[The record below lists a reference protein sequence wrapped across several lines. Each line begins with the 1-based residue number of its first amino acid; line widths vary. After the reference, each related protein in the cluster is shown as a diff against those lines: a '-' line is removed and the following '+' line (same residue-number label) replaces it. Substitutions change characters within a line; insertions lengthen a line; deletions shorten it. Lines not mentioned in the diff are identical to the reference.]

1 MQIDFH
7 YYATY
12 CAAVL
17 AGHSHGESLEICTA
31 AQYVDCCT
39 KTSLKKMKA
48 PLSAATTQTQM
59 EMMEADPGILCQQ
72 DITRI
77 WASFHFLPG
86 DLTAKKP
93 RCSRRYLNKYRLI
106 CQPNSTLLLETL
118 RQAQKIGTPQAVGI
132 AMHVLADT
140 WAHRNF
146 AGTPS
151 MVINHIASDCYE
163 LRTVDGETVEKKIS
177 FRHKVGGE
185 DDLENG
191 KYTSTVPQLKES
203 SVMNLGHGRVG
214 HLPDYSFIRYRY
226 LPAWAD
232 YETVLKDNPAE
243 YLHAFAQ
250 MVYAMKWLRG
260 EIPELAKDT
269 YDWEGIAKVRGSVEA
284 ILAKRQLLASRDWKE
299 LGERLSG
306 REIPEFTDLQYE
318 REYLEAGKREKDD
331 TAPGRFLYAALAQKS
346 MVTNRIF
353 HSGSLLAGFSADA
366 LSGGFRGRKNL
377 RKPADQAGGGTD
389 P

>member
-17 AGHSHGESLEICTA
+17 AGYSHAESLEICTA

-39 KTSLKKMKA
+39 KTALKKMKA

-59 EMMEADPGILCQQ
+59 EMMEADPGILSLQ

-86 DLTAKKP
+86 DLTARKP
-93 RCSRRYLNKYRLI
+93 RRSRRYMNKYRLI
-106 CQPNSTLLLETL
+106 CQPNSALLLDTL
-118 RQAQKIGTPQAVGI
+118 GQAKQIGTLQAVGI

-151 MVINHIASDCYE
+151 MVINNIAADCYE
-163 LRTVDGETVEKKIS
+163 VLDLDGERVERKIH
-177 FRHKVGGE
+177 FRHKVGGA

-191 KYTSTVPQLKES
+191 RYTSTVPQFSEN
-203 SVMNLGHGRVG
+203 SVMNLGHGRAG
-214 HLPDYSFIRYRY
+214 HLPDYSFLRYRY
-226 LPAWAD
+226 LPAWGE
-232 YETVLKDNPAE
+232 YELVLKDNPRE

-260 EIPELAKDT
+260 ELPELSLNT
-269 YDWEGIAKVRGSVEA
+269 YDWEGIAPVRAHVER
-284 ILAKRQLLASRDWKE
+284 ILAKRQLLASQDWKE
-299 LGERLSG
+299 LGEGLSG
-306 REIPEFTDLQYE
+306 QEIPEFTDLAYE
-318 REYLEAGKREKDD
+318 RAYLEAVKGKKED
-331 TAPGRFLYAALAQKS
+331 TAPGRFFYAALAQKS
-346 MVTNRIF
+346 MVTKKIF
-353 HSGSLLAGFSADA
+353 DSGSLLAGASVDYLTA
-366 LSGGFRGRKNL
+366 GFRGIGDFRTLVDRRKGGD
-377 RKPADQAGGGTD
+377 DQ
-389 P
+389 

>member
-17 AGHSHGESLEICTA
+17 AGYSHAESLEICTA

-39 KTSLKKMKA
+39 KTALKKMKA

-59 EMMEADPGILCQQ
+59 EIMESDPGILCLQ

-93 RCSRRYLNKYRLI
+93 HCSRRYLNKYRLI
-106 CQPNSTLLLETL
+106 CQPNSSLLLETL
-118 RQAQKIGTPQAVGI
+118 QQARKIGTLQAVGI

-151 MVINHIASDCYE
+151 MVINNISSDFYE
-163 LRTVDGETVEKKIS
+163 LRTIDGETVEKKIN

-191 KYTSTVPQLKES
+191 CYTNTVPQFSENN
-203 SVMNLGHGRVG
+203 VMNLGHGRAG
-214 HLPDYSFIRYRY
+214 HLPDYSFVRYRY
-226 LPAWAD
+226 LPAWAE
-232 YETVLKDNPAE
+232 YEMVLKDNPLE

-260 EIPELAKDT
+260 EVLELAKDT
-269 YDWEGIAKVRGSVEA
+269 YDWEGIAEFRGTIEG
-284 ILAKRQLLASRDWKE
+284 ILNKRQLLASQDWKA
-299 LGERLSG
+299 LGEKLSG
-306 REIPEFTDLQYE
+306 QSIPAFTDLWYE
-318 REYLEAGKREKDD
+318 REYLEAGKQEKDD
-331 TAPGRFLYAALAQKS
+331 TAPGRFIYAALAQKS
-346 MVTNRIF
+346 MVTKRIF
-353 HSGSLLAGFSADA
+353 DSGSLLAGFSVDY
-366 LSGGFRGRKNL
+366 LTRGFRGIKDFRKL
-377 RKPADQAGGGTD
+377 IE
-389 P
+389 

>member
-17 AGHSHGESLEICTA
+17 AGYSHAESLEICTA

-39 KTSLKKMKA
+39 KTALKKMKA

-59 EMMEADPGILCQQ
+59 EMMEADPGILSLQ

-86 DLTAKKP
+86 DLTAKKS
-93 RCSRRYLNKYRLI
+93 RCSWQYLNKYRLI
-106 CQPNSTLLLETL
+106 CQPNSALLLETL
-118 RQAQKIGTPQAVGI
+118 HQAKKIGTLQAVGI

-151 MVINHIASDCYE
+151 MVINNIASDCVE
-163 LRTVDGETVEKKIS
+163 VRTVDGKTVEQKIT
-177 FRHKVGGE
+177 FRHKVGGS
-185 DDLENG
+185 DDLEG
-191 KYTSTVPQLKES
+191 GRYTSTVPQFSENS
-203 SVMNLGHGRVG
+203 MMNLGHGRAG

-232 YETVLKDNPAE
+232 YEMVLKDNPRE

-260 EIPELAKDT
+260 EIPELQKDT
-269 YDWEGIAKVRGSVEA
+269 YDWAGIGPVRGTVEGILS
-284 ILAKRQLLASRDWKE
+284 KRQLLASRDWKE
-299 LGERLSG
+299 LGEQLSG
-306 REIPEFTDLQYE
+306 QEIPEFTDLQYE
-318 REYLEAGKREKDD
+318 QAYLEAKKREKDN
-331 TAPGRFLYAALAQKS
+331 TAPGRFIYAALAQKS
-346 MVTNRIF
+346 MVTKMIF
-353 HSGSLLAGFSADA
+353 DSGSLLAGFSVDYLTA
-366 LSGGFRGRKNL
+366 GFRGMKDFRKL
-377 RKPADQAGGGTD
+377 VDQMKGGND
-389 P
+389 R

>member
-12 CAAVL
+12 CAAIL
-17 AGHSHGESLEICTA
+17 AGYNHAESLEICTA

-39 KTSLKKMKA
+39 KTALKKMKA

-59 EMMEADPGILCQQ
+59 EMMEADPGILSLQ

-86 DLTAKKP
+86 DLTAKKA
-93 RCSRRYLNKYRLI
+93 RCTRQYLNKYRLI

-118 RQAQKIGTPQAVGI
+118 GQAKKIGTLQAVGI

-140 WAHRNF
+140 WAHRYF

-151 MVINHIASDCYE
+151 MVINNMTSECYE
-163 LRTVDGETVEKKIS
+163 VRTVNGKTVEKKIA
-177 FRHKVGGE
+177 FRHKVGGA
-185 DDLENG
+185 DDLEG
-191 KYTSTVPQLKES
+191 GRYTSTVLQFSEN
-203 SVMNLGHGRVG
+203 SVMNLGHGRAG
-214 HLPDYSFIRYRY
+214 HLPDYSFLRYRY

-232 YETVLKDNPAE
+232 YEMVLKDNPTE

-260 EIPELAKDT
+260 EIPELKTDT
-269 YDWEGIAKVRGSVEA
+269 YDWAGIEPVRGTVEGILS
-284 ILAKRQLLASRDWKE
+284 KRQLLASKDWKE
-299 LGERLSG
+299 LGEHLSG
-306 REIPEFTDLQYE
+306 QKIPEFDELQYE
-318 REYLEAGKREKDD
+318 QAYLEAGKQEQDN

-346 MVTNRIF
+346 MVTKRIF
-353 HSGSLLAGFSADA
+353 DSGSLLAGFSVDYLTA
-366 LSGGFRGRKNL
+366 GFRGNKDFRKL
-377 RKPADQAGGGTD
+377 VERTKGGD
-389 P
+389 HR

>member
-12 CAAVL
+12 CAAIL
-17 AGHSHGESLEICTA
+17 AGYHHRESLEICTA

-39 KTSLKKMKA
+39 KTALKKMKA

-59 EMMEADPGILCQQ
+59 ELMESDSGILSLQ

-86 DLTAKKP
+86 DLTAKKKH
-93 RCSRRYLNKYRLI
+93 CSQRYLNKYRLI
-106 CQPNSTLLLETL
+106 CQPNSSLLLETL
-118 RQAQKIGTPQAVGI
+118 RQAKKIGTLQAVGI

-151 MVINHIASDCYE
+151 MVINNVSSDCYE
-163 LRTVDGETVEKKIS
+163 IRTIDGEAVERKIH

-185 DDLENG
+185 DDQENG
-191 KYTSTVPQLKES
+191 WYTSTVPQFNES
-203 SVMNLGHGRVG
+203 NVMNLGHGRAG
-214 HLPDYSFIRYRY
+214 HLPDYSFIRYKY

-232 YETVLKDNPAE
+232 YEMVLKDNPTE

-260 EIPELAKDT
+260 EIGELATDT
-269 YDWEGIAKVRGSVEA
+269 YDWEGIGEYRDTIQD
-284 ILAKRQLLASRDWKE
+284 ILNKRQLLASQDWKV
-299 LGERLSG
+299 LGEKLSG
-306 REIPEFTDLQYE
+306 QSIPAFSEFCYE
-318 REYLEAGKREKDD
+318 CAYLEAGKKEKDD
-331 TAPGRFLYAALAQKS
+331 TPLGRFIYAALAQKS
-346 MVTNRIF
+346 MVTKRVF
-353 HSGSLLAGFSADA
+353 DSGSLLAGFSVDY
-366 LSGGFRGRKNL
+366 LTKGFRGMKDFRKL
-377 RKPADQAGGGTD
+377 VE
-389 P
+389 

>member
-17 AGHSHGESLEICTA
+17 AGYSHAESLEICTA

-59 EMMEADPGILCQQ
+59 EMMEANPSILCLQ

-86 DLTAKKP
+86 DLTVKKP
-93 RCSRRYLNKYRLI
+93 HCSRRYLNKYRLI
-106 CQPNSTLLLETL
+106 CQPNSALLLETL
-118 RQAQKIGTPQAVGI
+118 RQAQKIGTLQAVGI

-191 KYTSTVPQLKES
+191 KYTSTVPQLKEN
-203 SVMNLGHGRVG
+203 SVMNLGHGRAG

-232 YETVLKDNPAE
+232 YEMVLKDNPEE

-260 EIPELAKDT
+260 EIPELTKDT
-269 YDWEGIAKVRGSVEA
+269 YDWEGIAEVRGIVET
-284 ILAKRQLLASRDWKE
+284 ILARRQLLASRDWKE

-306 REIPEFTDLQYE
+306 QGIPEFTDLQYE
-318 REYLEAGKREKDD
+318 REYLEAGKQGKDD
-331 TAPGRFLYAALAQKS
+331 TAPGRFIYAALAQKS

-353 HSGSLLAGFSADA
+353 DSGSLLAGVSVDY
-366 LSGGFRGRKNL
+366 LTGGFRGMKDFRKL
-377 RKPADQAGGGTD
+377 VDQARGGSD
-389 P
+389 L

>member
-12 CAAVL
+12 CAAVI
-17 AGHSHGESLEICTA
+17 AGYSHADSLEICTA

-48 PLSAATTQTQM
+48 PLSAATTQTGM
-59 EMMEADPGILCQQ
+59 EMMEADPGILCLQ

-93 RCSRRYLNKYRLI
+93 HCTRRYLNKYRLI
-106 CQPNSTLLLETL
+106 CQPNSTLLIETL
-118 RQAQKIGTPQAVGI
+118 RQAQKIGSLQAVGI

-151 MVINHIASDCYE
+151 MAINNITSDCRE
-163 LRTVDGETVEKKIS
+163 LRTIGGETVERKIN
-177 FRHKVGGE
+177 FRHKVRGE
-185 DDLENG
+185 DDPENEM
-191 KYTSTVPQLKES
+191 YTCTVPQLSEN
-203 SVMNLGHGRVG
+203 SVMNLGHGRIG

-232 YETVLKDNPAE
+232 YEMVLKDNPTE

-250 MVYAMKWLRG
+250 MVYAMKWMQG
-260 EIPELAKDT
+260 KIPELAAEN
-269 YDWEGIAKVRGSVEA
+269 YDWDGIAGVRSEIEL
-284 ILAKRQLLASRDWKE
+284 ILAKRRMLASADWKE

-306 REIPEFTDLQYE
+306 QKIPEFTELKYE
-318 REYLEAGKREKDD
+318 QEYMKAGKQEKDN
-331 TAPGRFLYAALAQKS
+331 TAPGRFIYAALAQKS
-346 MVTNRIF
+346 MVTKKIF
-353 HSGSLLAGFSADA
+353 DSGSLIAGFSVDY
-366 LSGGFRGRKNL
+366 LTRGFHGMKDYRKLTDRIKGGKDL
-377 RKPADQAGGGTD
+377 
-389 P
+389 